1 MRRPAGWGLR
11 ACVLMSIG
19 LSMGIFFEG
28 PSVRACQV
36 VTEPPRVPAS
46 LTLSAA
52 VEYARRWHPRLH
64 AARAMIRMARGE
76 AVTASLR
83 PNPTVTFSGE
93 NFPSRGDRDLE
104 WFAFLSQTI
113 ETGRKRQWRME
124 VATWALRMAEA
135 TAQEI
140 ERRVIAEV
148 KLAYERALLGRARL
162 ELARENL
169 ETFRQI
175 VRYNEVRVAE
185 GYTAE
190 GDLIKVRLEAQR
202 AEFAMQQARLD
213 YERAKIELLRAMGA
227 SSFDHAFELHG
238 ELDFE
243 PVSMDLRELERAALE
258 RPEAVRARAELERAR
273 ALWELERARAK
284 PDPIVSF
291 GYKRNGPENTLYGAV
306 SLPLPLF
313 NRNQGQLERA
323 EAEREWAE
331 AQWRLTRGEILA
343 ELAAA
348 RRAVDIAAEQVQTLR
363 REFLQRAEDARA
375 VALAA
380 YREGAADL
388 LVLLEAQRAQV
399 SARELYA
406 QALFEYRRAVH
417 ELERVAGLEHI
428 PRHRTT
434 PTSSLEGASPST
446 SP

>member
-1 MRRPAGWGLR
+1 
-11 ACVLMSIG
+11 
-19 LSMGIFFEG
+19 
-28 PSVRACQV
+28 
-36 VTEPPRVPAS
+36 
-46 LTLSAA
+46 
-52 VEYARRWHPRLH
+52 
-64 AARAMIRMARGE
+64 MAQGD
-76 AVTASLR
+76 AVTARLY

-93 NFPSRGDRDLE
+93 NFPAQRDRDLE

-124 VATWALRMAEA
+124 AATWALHMAEA

-202 AEFAMQQARLD
+202 AEFALQQARLD

-227 SSFDHAFELHG
+227 SSFDHTFELQG
-238 ELDFE
+238 DLEFE
-243 PVSMDLRELERAALE
+243 PVSIDLRELERAALE

-284 PDPIVSF
+284 PDISISF

-313 NRNQGQLERA
+313 NRNQGQIERA

-348 RRAVDIAAEQVQTLR
+348 YRALEIATEQVQTLR
-363 REFLQRAEDARA
+363 REFLHRAEEARA

-388 LVLLEAQRAQV
+388 LVLLEAQSAQV

-406 QALFEYRRAVH
+406 QALFEYRRAIH
-417 ELERVAGLEHI
+417 EVERAAGVEHL
-428 PRHRTT
+428 PRRRAA
-434 PTSSLEGASPST
+434 PISSFEKANSSISP
-446 SP
+446 